1 LAARFAASEIRD
13 RRMTAPPSTTALGAL
28 LAHITVNADAG
39 SFQPMNVNFGL
50 MPDMPRGAP
59 PVNAEGKKL
68 RGKARMAAR
77 KENRQRGFT
86 SRARADFADWM
97 RDYNIAAE

>member
-1 LAARFAASEIRD
+1 
-13 RRMTAPPSTTALGAL
+13 MTAPPPTTALGAL